1 MKSIYKS
8 ASGKRAVL
16 DLYDEQMARIGCPFE
31 DVYVDTAFGRTHVVV
46 TGNPDGIPVLS
57 FHGGNSTTA
66 HNLVTSPFL
75 LRGDFRVFAVDTIGH
90 PGKSDETCL
99 PASGYAYGEW
109 ASQVIDGLGFP
120 RMRCIG
126 GSFGA
131 GILAKLMCVAPE
143 KVERA
148 VLFVP
153 SGIKNAPLLNSAS
166 MMGPMIM
173 YMLTHQESWFVKTL
187 LPMAGTPDVIDAET
201 LATARA
207 TIDHSKVKAG
217 MPTDVD
223 PERMAACTAPTLVMA
238 GDADHLFPAARVL
251 PQAERIIPN
260 VTCRLMPGR
269 AHMGAFTPEQER
281 EIVEFLKASA
291 K

>member
-8 ASGKRAVL
+8 AEGKRAIL
-16 DLYDEQMARIGCPFE
+16 DLYDEQLARIGAPFE
-31 DVYVDTAFGRTHVVV
+31 DVFVDTSFGRTHVVA
-46 TGNPDGIPVLS
+46 TGNPDGIPLLS

-90 PGKSDETCL
+90 PGKSDEACL
-99 PASGYAYGEW
+99 PPSGYAYGEW
-109 ASQVIDGLGFP
+109 ASQVIDGLDFP

-131 GILAKLMCVAPE
+131 GILAKLMCAAPG

-153 SGIKNAPLLNSAS
+153 SGIKNAPVWHSMS

-173 YMLTHQESWFVKTL
+173 YLLSRREEWFVKTL
-187 LPMAGTPDVIDAET
+187 LPMAGAPDVIDAET
-201 LATARA
+201 LATAKA
-207 TIDHSKVKAG
+207 TIDHAKVKAG

-238 GDADHLFPAARVL
+238 GDAASSPPRAFSRRPRPSSRTSRAA
-251 PQAERIIPN
+251 
-260 VTCRLMPGR
+260 
-269 AHMGAFTPEQER
+269 
-281 EIVEFLKASA
+281 S
-291 K
+291 

>member
-1 MKSIYKS
+1 MSAVKSIYKS
-8 ASGKRAVL
+8 PEGKRAILAV
-16 DLYDEQMARIGCPFE
+16 YDEQLSRIGAPFE
-31 DVYVDTAFGRTHVVV
+31 DVYVDTSFGRTHVVA
-46 TGNPDGIPVLS
+46 TGNPEGVPVLS
-57 FHGGNSTTA
+57 LHGGNSTTA
-66 HNLVTSPFL
+66 HNLITSPFL

-99 PASGYAYGEW
+99 PPSGYAYGEW
-109 ASQVIDGLGFP
+109 AAQVIDALGFP

-131 GILAKLMCVAPE
+131 GILAKLMCAAPE

-153 SGIKNAPLLNSAS
+153 SGIKNAPLLDSAS

-173 YMLTHQESWFVKTL
+173 YLLTHKEEWFVKTL
-187 LPMAGTPDVIDAET
+187 LPMAGTPDAIDAET

-223 PERMAACTAPTLVMA
+223 PERMAACTAPALVMA
-238 GDADHLFPAARVL
+238 GDADRLFPARLVI
-251 PQAERIIPN
+251 PQAEAIIPN
-260 VTCRLMPGR
+260 VTCHLMPGR
-269 AHMGAFTPEQER
+269 AHMGDFTPDQER
-281 EIVEFLKASA
+281 EIVEFLR
-291 K
+291 

>member
-1 MKSIYKS
+1 MKSLYKS
-8 ASGKRAVL
+8 AEGKRAVL
-16 DLYDEQMARIGCPFE
+16 DLYDEQLSRIGCPFE

-46 TGNPDGIPVLS
+46 TGDPEAVPLLS

-66 HNLVTSPFL
+66 HNLITSPLL
-75 LRGDFRVFAVDTIGH
+75 LRGDFRVLAVDTIGH

-99 PASGYAYGEW
+99 PPSGYAYGEW
-109 ASQVIDGLGFP
+109 AAQVIDALGFA

-131 GILAKLMCVAPE
+131 GILAKLMCAAPE

-153 SGIKNAPLLNSAS
+153 SGIKNAPAWHSMS
-166 MMGPMIM
+166 MMGPMVM
-173 YMLTHQESWFVKTL
+173 HLFTRREEWFVKTL
-187 LPMAGTPDVIDAET
+187 LPMAGAPDVIDAET

-207 TIDHSKVKAG
+207 TIDHAKVKAG

-238 GDADHLFPAARVL
+238 SDADRLFPAARVL
-251 PQAERIIPN
+251 PQAEAIIPN
-260 VTCRLMPGR
+260 VTCRLMRGR
-269 AHMGAFTPEQER
+269 AHMGAFTAEQEC
-281 EIVEFLKASA
+281 EIVEFLKEGAR
-291 K
+291 